1 MDEKS
6 TIKDLERQ
14 ASNTKLLMDRLN
26 RAAYGMTFDELIRY
40 MGRRD
45 DDAERDH
52 PPHQPASYGAAPA
65 LTKGPCP

>member
-14 ASNTKLLMDRLN
+14 ASNTKLLMDRLT

-45 DDAERDH
+45 DAAE
-52 PPHQPASYGAAPA
+52 
-65 LTKGPCP
+65 